1 MQNKKTSLRA
11 DSVALKRLFIIA
23 LSA

>member
-1 MQNKKTSLRA
+1 MQYKKNSLRA

>member
-1 MQNKKTSLRA
+1 MQNKKNSLRA